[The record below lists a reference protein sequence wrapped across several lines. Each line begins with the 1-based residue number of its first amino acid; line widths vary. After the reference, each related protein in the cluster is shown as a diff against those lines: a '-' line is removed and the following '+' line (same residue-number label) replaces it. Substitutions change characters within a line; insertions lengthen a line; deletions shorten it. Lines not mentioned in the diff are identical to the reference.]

1 MRIPFVVALTAL
13 ATVGSA
19 QLVDS
24 PHHALDPQRLPE
36 IASAPEFTLISQ
48 DNAQVSL
55 ADLRGKVVA
64 VTFVYTLC
72 GTTCPVIT
80 PMMSLVADRLGADF
94 GRKIAFISITIDPE
108 RDTPETLKL
117 YAQTYGAAVTGWNFL
132 TGDPAV
138 IQDLIRRYGL
148 FASKD
153 ADGQIEHSLLTSIAD
168 SRGILRVQY
177 LGAQFDPDEFRRD
190 LLSLV
195 EER

>member
-1 MRIPFVVALTAL
+1 
-13 ATVGSA
+13 
-19 QLVDS
+19 
-24 PHHALDPQRLPE
+24 LDPQRLPE